1 MYILKKCI
9 DFHFQLLEQ
18 VWITMTYSDEQDF
31 NTQCETARAVKV
43 LNKYYI
49 LHLQSSLHGF
59 AVKCLI
65 LAKIAQEGFVHF

>member
-1 MYILKKCI
+1 
-9 DFHFQLLEQ
+9 
-18 VWITMTYSDEQDF
+18 MTYSDEQDF